1 MTREKETK
9 NMTDNGR
16 WGNRSGI
23 ANGFQNWRADTYAGL
38 MSAIIYF
45 PSSMAWGMIAFAP
58 LGIEYVGLGI
68 LSGVYSS
75 IFSGII
81 TAAYGGMPLVQSGSR
96 SANALLFATLLV
108 SVTNSLSLDLGEST
122 DISFLLAIAFF
133 TVSLSGVIQVIF
145 GRLKLGRLIKYIPHS
160 ISIGFINA
168 TSLLILTGQI
178 WPLLNL
184 PKGESLL
191 DLSTQFEHASIGGF
205 IFGIL
210 TLVLIW
216 NFPKLSKKIPAP
228 IVGLL
233 VATILYQAWSMLGGP
248 HVLGNTLGIISLGF
262 PTPDKLQL
270 VFTSTGL
277 SHLLGVLPI
286 VLLAAFSM
294 ALMSSIDT
302 LMTASAAESMTAEQA
317 DGDRMLVGQGIA
329 NMLIAN
335 IGAIGASA
343 TPSRTIPA
351 IKIGAKTAFVSLY
364 SSLIMLMILV
374 FISPYLQYVPQAAFA
389 GFMVFVAIQ
398 LFDQWTIRQI
408 SKIHWRTFFD
418 KPELAKNIVL
428 IITVVI
434 VSQVYDLIAAVIVG
448 VMLAIG
454 IFVIE
459 MSRSPIRGIRFGDSL
474 HSRTF
479 RNQQERNILEEKG
492 RSIAVIE
499 VEGPVFFGSAES
511 IRKSAEDLQ
520 KGGVRHLILDMEKVT
535 YVDFTGVKIISRLYD
550 AFNANDDVI
559 YIANIQKERRKQRS
573 AEYDGEER
581 RQRQQERR
589 VWQCLEEARIFNN
602 LDSDVFT
609 LDVDRALE
617 RSENCLLS
625 NLMSENN
632 HVLNVFS
639 PDTEF
644 FAGLTND
651 EIAVVRSGF
660 EKCIFAK
667 GAYIMREGDE
677 GDFLMLIES
686 GLVDVT
692 ISVQSLGIQKRMG
705 SLSAG
710 TIVGE
715 MALLDGK
722 NRSAN
727 VLVSEEVTCYKLS
740 TDNFE
745 KIKKDYPKIAYK
757 LLTNLSLLFASRLR
771 TVTRMV
777 SES

>member
-1 MTREKETK
+1 MS
-9 NMTDNGR
+9 DNGR
-16 WGNRSGI
+16 WGRRSGI
-23 ANGFQNWRADTYAGL
+23 AIRFQNWRADAYAGL

-45 PSSMAWGMIAFAP
+45 PPSMAWGMIAFAP
-58 LGIEYVGLGI
+58 LGIEYVGIGI
-68 LSGVYSS
+68 LAGVYSS

-96 SANALLFATLLV
+96 SASALLFATLLV
-108 SVTNSLSLDLGEST
+108 SVTNSLSLNLSDST

-133 TVSLSGVIQVIF
+133 TVSLSGVIQVVF
-145 GRLKLGRLIKYIPHS
+145 GRLRLGRLIKYIPHS

-178 WPLLNL
+178 WPLLSL
-184 PKGESLL
+184 PKGNSFLELT
-191 DLSTQFEHASIGGF
+191 TQLEQASFGGF
-205 IFGIL
+205 FFGIL
-210 TLVLIW
+210 TLVFIW
-216 NFPKLSKKIPAP
+216 HFPKLSKKIPAP
-228 IVGLL
+228 IAGLV

-248 HVLGNTLGIISLGF
+248 DVLGKTLGVVILGF
-262 PTPDKLQL
+262 PTPDKLLL
-270 VFTSTGL
+270 VFTQDGL
-277 SHLLGVLPI
+277 SLVFNVLPI

-302 LMTASAAESMTAEQA
+302 LMTASAAESMTTEQA

-329 NMLIAN
+329 NILIAN
-335 IGAIGASA
+335 IGAIGAAA

-351 IKIGAKTAFVSLY
+351 IKIGAKTALVSIY
-364 SSLIMLMILV
+364 SSIVMLIILV
-374 FISPYLQYVPQAAFA
+374 FISPYLQYMPQAAFA

-398 LFDQWTIRQI
+398 LFDRWSVKQFAN
-408 SKIHWRTFFD
+408 IHRRTFFD
-418 KPELAKNIVL
+418 KPELAKNIIL
-428 IITVVI
+428 IITVVV
-434 VSQVYDLIAAVIVG
+434 VSQVYDLIAAVMVG
-448 VMLAIG
+448 LILAIG

-459 MSRSPIRGIRFGDSL
+459 MSRSPIRNIRFGDNF

-479 RNQQERNILEEKG
+479 RNAQERNILEEKG
-492 RSIAVIE
+492 RTIAVIE
-499 VEGPVFFGSAES
+499 LEGPVFFGSAES
-511 IRKSAEDLQ
+511 IRKSAEDLK
-520 KGGVRHLILDMEKVT
+520 KGGVRHLILDMAKVT

-550 AFNANDDVI
+550 ALNANDDAF
-559 YIANIQKERRKQRS
+559 YITNIQKERRKQRG
-573 AEYDGEER
+573 AKYDGEER

-589 VWQCLEEARIFNN
+589 VWRCFEEARIFKN
-602 LDSDVFT
+602 LDSDVLT

-617 RSENCLLS
+617 RSENCILS
-625 NLMSENN
+625 NLMPAKN
-632 HVLNVFS
+632 HVQSVFS

-651 EIAVVRSGF
+651 EITVVRPSF
-660 EKCIFAK
+660 EKCIFAR

-677 GDFLMLIES
+677 GDFLVLIER

-692 ISVQSLGIQKRMG
+692 ISVQSAGNQRRMG
-705 SLSAG
+705 SLSEG

-745 KIKKDYPKIAYK
+745 EIKKDYPEIAYK